1 MSKLKKLPEKNL
13 RFILK
18 RMKDD
23 IDRFGRPNDFIS
35 GSNRSI
41 INDIFDDIGLTLDTD
56 DLSFIFALYK
66 LNPNPEVGNLQIQK
80 LLGYMES
87 TKNMATIKK
96 FEDLEIWKE
105 ARKLSKEIITIA
117 KESDLKT
124 DFRLKD
130 QIKASSG
137 SVMDNIAEG
146 FERNGNLEFRQFLS
160 IAKGSAGESRS
171 QLYRV
176 LDFNYINDEKFNVLR
191 IDYENLSGKI
201 NNFISYLNKKDFKGT
216 KFQ

>member
-1 MSKLKKLPEKNL
+1 
-13 RFILK
+13 
-18 RMKDD
+18 
-23 IDRFGRPNDFIS
+23 
-35 GSNRSI
+35 
-41 INDIFDDIGLTLDTD
+41 
-56 DLSFIFALYK
+56 
-66 LNPNPEVGNLQIQK
+66 
-80 LLGYMES
+80 
-87 TKNMATIKK
+87 MATITR

-105 ARKLSKEIITIA
+105 ARRLAKEIHLITV
-117 KESDLKT
+117 ETDLKR
-124 DFRLKD
+124 DFRFRD

-160 IAKGSAGESRS
+160 IAKGSSGETRS

-176 LDFNYINDEKFNVLR
+176 LDYNYIDVVKFEILKT
-191 IDYENLSGKI
+191 DFENLSGKI

>member
-1 MSKLKKLPEKNL
+1 
-13 RFILK
+13 
-18 RMKDD
+18 
-23 IDRFGRPNDFIS
+23 
-35 GSNRSI
+35 
-41 INDIFDDIGLTLDTD
+41 
-56 DLSFIFALYK
+56 
-66 LNPNPEVGNLQIQK
+66 
-80 LLGYMES
+80 
-87 TKNMATIKK
+87 MATIKK

-105 ARKLSKEIITIA
+105 ARRLSKVIITIA

-160 IAKGSAGESRS
+160 IAKGSAGEARS

-176 LDFNYINDEKFNVLR
+176 FDNDYINEDQLNSLVLE
-191 IDYENLSGKI
+191 YENLSGKI
-201 NNFISYLNKKDFKGT
+201 NNFIIRINNITYFSIKNLIVYLRILLL
-216 KFQ
+216 

>member
-1 MSKLKKLPEKNL
+1 
-13 RFILK
+13 
-18 RMKDD
+18 
-23 IDRFGRPNDFIS
+23 
-35 GSNRSI
+35 
-41 INDIFDDIGLTLDTD
+41 
-56 DLSFIFALYK
+56 
-66 LNPNPEVGNLQIQK
+66 
-80 LLGYMES
+80 
-87 TKNMATIKK
+87 MATITR

-105 ARKLSKEIITIA
+105 ARRLAKEIHIISIET
-117 KESDLKT
+117 ELKN
-124 DFRLKD
+124 DFRFRD
-130 QIKASSG
+130 QIKSSSG

-176 LDFNYINDEKFNVLR
+176 WDFNYINDEKFNVLR